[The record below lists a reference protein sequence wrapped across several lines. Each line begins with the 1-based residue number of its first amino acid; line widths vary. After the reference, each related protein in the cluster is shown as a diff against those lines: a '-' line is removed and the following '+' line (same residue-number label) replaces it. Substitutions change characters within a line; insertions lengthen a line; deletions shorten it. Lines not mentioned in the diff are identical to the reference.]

1 MDFQTPPQ
9 SIVCFE
15 QGGKG
20 HVITGCRPLF
30 TAVSVGYK
38 QSGIK
43 EKSKGARSLV

>member
-20 HVITGCRPLF
+20 HVINYRITIYN
-30 TAVSVGYK
+30 SNYK
-38 QSGIK
+38 RTK
-43 EKSKGARSLV
+43 YNDKT